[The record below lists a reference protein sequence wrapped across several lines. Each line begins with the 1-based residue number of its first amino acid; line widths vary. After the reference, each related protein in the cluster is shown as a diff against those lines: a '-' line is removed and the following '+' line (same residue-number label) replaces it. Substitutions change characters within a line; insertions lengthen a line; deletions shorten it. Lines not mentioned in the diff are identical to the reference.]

1 MIFHWFS
8 LLFVD
13 FPWYCIGFRWFSLI
27 LHWYCIGFHWYCMD
41 KSFKTV
47 YVSAIVPPYY
57 FCRIFL
63 AIFFRIFFVSH
74 FFYYFIVWRFMLDF
88 FWNLLLLFFMEI
100 FFSWSAKIFKFL
112 IKNLCFSMSNV
123 LMFFGKLLLG
133 EDVWSQFFCKCFSIE
148 IQIHSR

>member
-13 FPWYCIGFRWFSLI
+13 FP
-27 LHWYCIGFHWYCMD
+27 WYCIGFHWYCMD

-47 YVSAIVPPYY
+47 YVSAIVPPYF

-123 LMFFGKLLLG
+123 LFFGKLLLG
-133 EDVWSQFFCKCFSIE
+133 EDVWSQFVCKCFSIE
-148 IQIHSR
+148 IQIHPR